1 MTILYGITF
10 AVAVL
15 MTGVCIH
22 VDRKRD
28 AWLLFLF
35 ISIAVCNLGYFL
47 MSLATQLDFAL
58 FANRIAY
65 LGNVF
70 LPFFMLMMI
79 INLSGFRYPA
89 YMPWVLVAINCLM
102 LFITISGG
110 FLPIYYKEVS
120 FEIIDGMPT
129 LIKEYGPLHIFYKFY
144 LFGYFAAM
152 VGIIIRSTI
161 KKTFISNKHAAF
173 LAFLVI
179 GNITIWIVENII
191 DSKFE
196 FVSVSYLVTEG
207 LILFIYDILQDYG
220 LLDSSLIESATEKA
234 DRNSAAEHSE
244 IIKEETIRFFTKEQI
259 DAIFKN
265 WDEVNKL
272 TQREAEV
279 LKYIFA
285 NEKRQ
290 IIAQELFVTESTIKK
305 HTANIFRKLGITNRA
320 ELFEKAKQFCI

>member
-1 MTILYGITF
+1 MTIIYGITF

-15 MTGVCIH
+15 LTGICIH

-79 INLSGFRYPA
+79 INLSGFRFPS
-89 YMPWVLVAINCLM
+89 YMPWVLVAVNCVM
-102 LFITISGG
+102 LLITISGG

-120 FEIIDGMPT
+120 FEIIDGIPT

-179 GNITIWIVENII
+179 GNIAIWIVENII

-220 LLDSSLIESATEKA
+220 LLDTTLIESATEKA
-234 DRNSAAEHSE
+234 DSNTAAAHAES
-244 IIKEETIRFFTKEQI
+244 IKEETVRFFTKEQI

-272 TQREAEV
+272 SQREAEV
-279 LKYIFA
+279 LKFILA

>member
-15 MTGVCIH
+15 LTGVCIH

-89 YMPWVLVAINCLM
+89 YMPWVLVAINFLM

-120 FEIIDGMPT
+120 FEMIDGMP
-129 LIKEYGPLHIFYKFY
+129 
-144 LFGYFAAM
+144 
-152 VGIIIRSTI
+152 
-161 KKTFISNKHAAF
+161 ISC
-173 LAFLVI
+173 
-179 GNITIWIVENII
+179 
-191 DSKFE
+191 
-196 FVSVSYLVTEG
+196 Y
-207 LILFIYDILQDYG
+207 Y
-220 LLDSSLIESATEKA
+220 
-234 DRNSAAEHSE
+234 
-244 IIKEETIRFFTKEQI
+244 
-259 DAIFKN
+259 
-265 WDEVNKL
+265 
-272 TQREAEV
+272 
-279 LKYIFA
+279 
-285 NEKRQ
+285 
-290 IIAQELFVTESTIKK
+290 
-305 HTANIFRKLGITNRA
+305 
-320 ELFEKAKQFCI
+320 